1 MRLNDVVTRNNLL
14 FQSRLTRSIQKR
26 GETNEQA
33 MAPPSVL
40 THYTDGGY
48 QMTKYSVEQLTYTD
62 ATFAPETITAALRQQ
77 GQDVYLLETA
87 RYSYLGFTPALNMTY
102 LDGELTLRDAAGQT
116 TTQKVALKTYL
127 EALLQQYQVERDA
140 DLPPFSGGLVGY
152 FAYDYAKYQ
161 LTKPQPVANP
171 LGLADAGLMLL
182 TKVVAY
188 DKQTQQVHLLRTI
201 ACGQENVAQQ
211 ELKQLQQYLQQLQ
224 QQQVQIPQPQLK
236 TPLTARFTQTAYEK
250 LLQQTVAHIYRGD
263 IFQMILSNPLR
274 GQLLGDLLP
283 VYQQMTAPYHFY
295 FSQAD
300 FQIAAASPETL
311 LRRTGQHLAT
321 FPLAG
326 TRRRGHDAAEDLALQ
341 QELQQDT
348 KEIAEHNMLV
358 DLGRNDLGQVSAF
371 GSVQVTAHMELKKF
385 TKVMHLASTVEST
398 AANGVTALD
407 ALNAVF
413 PAGTLSGAPKVSAMT
428 LISQLEQQKRGAYG
442 GCFGFIDFDGDADF
456 AIGIRLAHKKGDTVT
471 VHAGAGIVADSI
483 PAHEYQECFNKS
495 RAVVQALAAAT
506 KQAEVLAHVTTH

>member
-1 MRLNDVVTRNNLL
+1 M
-14 FQSRLTRSIQKR
+14 
-26 GETNEQA
+26 ET
-33 MAPPSVL
+33 
-40 THYTDGGY
+40 
-48 QMTKYSVEQLTYTD
+48 SVERLIYTD
-62 ATFAPETITAALRQQ
+62 AAFAPEQITAALRQQ
-77 GQDVYLLETA
+77 GQDVYLLDMA
-87 RYSYLGFTPALNMTY
+87 RYCYLGFAPELNLTY
-102 LDGELTLRDAAGQT
+102 LDGQLTVTNAAGQT
-116 TTQKVALKTYL
+116 TTQNGALQPYL
-127 EALLQQYQVERDA
+127 EDILQAQQTERQA

-161 LTKPQPVANP
+161 LPLPQQVANP

-188 DKQTQQVHLLRTI
+188 DKQTQQVYLLRTVPV
-201 ACGQENVAQQ
+201 AQREQAQQ
-211 ELKQLQQYLQQLQ
+211 ELQQLKQLLQKLQ
-224 QQQVQIPQPQLK
+224 QQQAHLPEPRLIE
-236 TPLTARFTQTAYEK
+236 PLTARFSQAMYEK
-250 LLQQTVAHIYRGD
+250 LIGQTVDHIYRGD

-311 LRRTGQHLAT
+311 LRQTGQHLAT

-341 QELQQDT
+341 QELQHDT

-358 DLGRNDLGQVSAF
+358 DLGRNDLGQVSQF
-371 GSVQVTAHMELKKF
+371 GSVAVTEHMVLKKF

-398 AANGVTALD
+398 AAAGVTALT
-407 ALNAVF
+407 ALQAVF
-413 PAGTLSGAPKVSAMT
+413 PAGTLAGAPKVSAMT
-428 LISQLEQQKRGAYG
+428 LIAQMEQEKRGAYG

-456 AIGIRLAHKKGDTVT
+456 AIGIRLAHKKGTTVT

-506 KQAEVLAHVTTH
+506 KQTEVLANAITHR